1 MGGAAAASRTAPRE
15 RHAALLRELRLIRRS
30 RDGSSASRSERC
42 EAGCPKQRS
51 SLPRRCSRAPR
62 SSTTFALGRECALRD
77 PARARG
83 VRGRRRVRST
93 RWVRRAW
100 RIRCAARSA
109 PLLPHAALPGNA
121 GFTRATR
128 GTGEDP
134 RARAVAQHGIGWAA
148 RSSSNERADHTG
160 NRRRRATRD
169 GGRRAMTAN
178 ADRRT
183 TAAPPTR
190 SVHRTSLRLRWRNAS
205 GIVYALRL

>member
-121 GFTRATR
+121 GFTCATR
-128 GTGEDP
+128 TGEDP

-148 RSSSNERADHTG
+148 RSSSNERADHAG
-160 NRRRRATRD
+160 NCRGRATRD
-169 GGRRAMTAN
+169 GG
-178 ADRRT
+178 
-183 TAAPPTR
+183 
-190 SVHRTSLRLRWRNAS
+190 RLRWRNAS